1 MKEKKEKVVFFT
13 FISDDYYEPIGTPK
27 MINSFKRFHPDIDL
41 VVFRQ
46 DIVDYM
52 FKSFGFLNWLNA
64 KPTFAKLLADKYDLV
79 VNIDAD
85 SVILGRLE
93 SVLAQDYEVGAAWN
107 YNDYE
112 NRKVKNV
119 TEKMFV
125 NAGMVASRKKEFWDI
140 WEIEN
145 REAYKYVCAE
155 NDILNLIWYNNTV
168 FRKKIF
174 DKKKDYYGCKSLGR
188 EREFVID
195 NNKVMCRGE
204 QVRLYHHAKGP
215 GAMPKLQFD
224 KMGFNDDVV
233 TFMNFVST
241 YGKSA
246 VYGDIWTNLIVS
258 GHQTSFPGVEEYA

>member
-155 NDILNLIWYNNTV
+155 NDILNLIWYNNTA

-246 VYGDIWTNLIVS
+246 VYGDI
-258 GHQTSFPGVEEYA
+258 

>member
-246 VYGDIWTNLIVS
+246 VYGDI
-258 GHQTSFPGVEEYA
+258 

>member
-1 MKEKKEKVVFFT
+1 MKKEKVCFFT
-13 FISDDYYEPIGTPK
+13 FVSDNYYTPIGTSK

-46 DIVDYM
+46 DIIDVM
-52 FKSFGFLNWLNA
+52 FKKFGFLNWLNA

-93 SVLAQDYEVGAAWN
+93 AVLAQDYDIGAAWN

-112 NRKVKNV
+112 NRSVENV
-119 TEKMFV
+119 TEKMFL
-125 NAGMVASRKKEFWDI
+125 NAGLVASRKKEFWDI
-140 WEIEN
+140 WEMEN

-155 NDILNLIWYNNTV
+155 NDILNLIWYNHAALRN

-174 DKKKDYYGCKSLGR
+174 DKKKDYYGCKSLGK
-188 EREFVID
+188 EGKFIVKD
-195 NNKVMCRGE
+195 NKVMCEGE
-204 QVRLYHHAKGP
+204 QVLLYHHAKGP
-215 GAMPKLQFD
+215 GALPKLQFE

-233 TFMNFVST
+233 TYMNFVSN
-241 YGKSA
+241 YGTSA
-246 VYGDIWTNLIVS
+246 IYGNI
-258 GHQTSFPGVEEYA
+258 

>member
-233 TFMNFVST
+233 AFMNFVST

-246 VYGDIWTNLIVS
+246 VYGDI
-258 GHQTSFPGVEEYA
+258 

>member
-1 MKEKKEKVVFFT
+1 MKKEKVCFFT
-13 FISDDYYEPIGTPK
+13 FVSDNYYTPIGTSK

-46 DIVDYM
+46 DIIDVM
-52 FKSFGFLNWLNA
+52 FKKFGFLNWLNA

-93 SVLAQDYEVGAAWN
+93 AVLAQDYDIGAAWN

-112 NRKVKNV
+112 NRSVENV
-119 TEKMFV
+119 TEKMFL
-125 NAGMVASRKKEFWDI
+125 NAGLVASRKKEFWDI
-140 WEIEN
+140 WEAEN

-155 NDILNLIWYNNTV
+155 NDILNLIWYNNPALRN

-174 DKKKDYYGCKSLGR
+174 DKKKDFYGCKSLGK
-188 EREFVID
+188 EGKFIVKD
-195 NNKVMCRGE
+195 NKVMCEGE
-204 QVRLYHHAKGP
+204 QVLLYHHAKGP
-215 GAMPKLQFD
+215 GAMPKLQFE

-233 TFMNFVST
+233 AYMNFVSN
-241 YGKSA
+241 YGTSA
-246 VYGDIWTNLIVS
+246 IYGNI
-258 GHQTSFPGVEEYA
+258 